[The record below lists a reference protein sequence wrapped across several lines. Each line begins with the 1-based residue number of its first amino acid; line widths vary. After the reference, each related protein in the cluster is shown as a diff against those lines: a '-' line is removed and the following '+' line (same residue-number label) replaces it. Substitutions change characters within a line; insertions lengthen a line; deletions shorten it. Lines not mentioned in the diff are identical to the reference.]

1 MRDYNPSHANHQW
14 QFQSHINACLSSAF
28 LPLLELVLFIAD
40 NHFSNLCLPT
50 KTKMAHFE
58 AMNFHLLQQVKIK
71 TAQNCG
77 CRSAISRQR
86 QNGVGKSKQ
95 CNNKWQNRA
104 TKSKTP
110 SLPQLQT
117 TFKLMLPC
125 QMITFTFTL
134 PLTCV
139 LLFLSREFPS
149 RVSFHSF
156 WHQTSEITC
165 FQLYNQSVSI
175 QIYVVQFY
183 TISVIS

>member
-1 MRDYNPSHANHQW
+1 MAAGL
-14 QFQSHINACLSSAF
+14 QFPAKGKMGWGNQSNAKINDR
-28 LPLLELVLFIAD
+28 I
-40 NHFSNLCLPT
+40 
-50 KTKMAHFE
+50 
-58 AMNFHLLQQVKIK
+58 
-71 TAQNCG
+71 
-77 CRSAISRQR
+77 
-86 QNGVGKSKQ
+86 
-95 CNNKWQNRA
+95 
-104 TKSKTP
+104 KSKTP

-125 QMITFTFTL
+125 QMITLTL

-156 WHQTSEITC
+156 WHLTTETTC